1 MPNITNIEFYTLDLG
16 TIVASGNSVSSA
28 VDLRTYDC
36 NHRFSVQSTVTA
48 DGTDA
53 PEYKIEYL
61 CSNDGTNFVV
71 AAGGSE
77 IATGQVKGTIIPTTF
92 TPPLCG
98 WLKLKVTETGGSKD
112 ITGCILTLAVQ

>member
-1 MPNITNIEFYTLDLG
+1 MPNITNIEFYTLNLG
-16 TIVASGNSVSSA
+16 SMEASGSSTSAA
-28 VDLRTYDC
+28 VDLRTYDIQ
-36 NHRFSVQSTVTA
+36 HRFSVQSTVTA
-48 DGTDA
+48 AGADD

-61 CSNDGTNFVV
+61 ASNDGSNFVA

-77 IATGQVKGTIIPTTF
+77 ITTGQGKGTIIPTAF

-98 WLKLKVTETGGSKD
+98 WLKLKVTETGGAKG